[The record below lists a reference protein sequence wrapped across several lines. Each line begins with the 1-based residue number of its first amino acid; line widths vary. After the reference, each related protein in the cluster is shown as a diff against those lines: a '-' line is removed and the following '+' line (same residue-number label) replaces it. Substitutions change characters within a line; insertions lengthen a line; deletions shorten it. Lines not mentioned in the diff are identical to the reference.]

1 LNFLLDENVPRSIK
15 QFLQEKGHIILLLDD
30 LNKRGALNGEVAKLS
45 IEKNAIIVT
54 FDSDFLKL
62 KREIKKTKE
71 QSI

>member
-1 LNFLLDENVPRSIK
+1 MNFLLDENVPRSIK